1 MTANGNGTAPGLGS
15 QPGIEVVTQQ
25 KLQPDSKIYDRVQ
38 KLNAFFVKQFGVE
51 PEFIVRVP
59 GRVNIIGEH
68 VDYCGY
74 SVLPMAVSQSIFLA
88 VAKNPDSSQLQ
99 LRNIEDAKFQGYDAD
114 LKTFRIELPKSGGP
128 AWYNYFLCGIKGV
141 QEQLAS
147 KWSPIGMRIAVDGNV
162 PLAAGLSSSSA
173 MEVMLVK
180 ESKMSMMVRKQIDES
195 LRNGT
200 PLPLPEPPRPNTNN
214 DPDKETL
221 AILERARNAKRKNLR
236 QIEASGAYN
245 HSYYRPPTDNKMHG
259 EKAKSKLQFTMA
271 GTHLPDPAVKP
282 RRRPREEKDVTEED
296 LINELLDQ
304 INERANWL
312 TEMESM
318 GQGKKYRAEISDQI
332 SERLRRIQA
341 LESKIKMKADGG
353 FRFVD

>member
-1 MTANGNGTAPGLGS
+1 MSRHRFNNVQIKALPGDLRAQTELEAGGEPSGSKNLPMWPSERIAPGGA
-15 QPGIEVVTQQ
+15 GAFHTAKVEY
-25 KLQPDSKIYDRVQ
+25 SK
-38 KLNAFFVKQFGVE
+38 E
-51 PEFIVRVP
+51 T
-59 GRVNIIGEH
+59 
-68 VDYCGY
+68 
-74 SVLPMAVSQSIFLA
+74 
-88 VAKNPDSSQLQ
+88 
-99 LRNIEDAKFQGYDAD
+99 AD
-114 LKTFRIELPKSGGP
+114 LIRL
-128 AWYNYFLCGIKGV
+128 
-141 QEQLAS
+141 
-147 KWSPIGMRIAVDGNV
+147 
-162 PLAAGLSSSSA
+162 
-173 MEVMLVK
+173 LVK

-245 HSYYRPPTDNKMHG
+245 PSYYRPPTDNKMHG
-259 EKAKSKLQFTMA
+259 EKAKSRLQFTMA
-271 GTHLPDPAVKP
+271 GTHLPDPAIKP
-282 RRRPREEKDVTEED
+282 RRRPREEKNVTEED

-318 GQGKKYRAEISDQI
+318 GQGKKYRAEITDQI
-332 SERLRRIQA
+332 AERLRRIQA